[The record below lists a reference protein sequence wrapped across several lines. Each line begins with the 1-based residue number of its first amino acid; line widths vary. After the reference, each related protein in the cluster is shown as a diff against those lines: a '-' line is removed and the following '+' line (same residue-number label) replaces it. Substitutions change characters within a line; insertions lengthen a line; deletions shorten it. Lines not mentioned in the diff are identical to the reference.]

1 MDTFA
6 VLSCGGSIQ
15 QTQVIKNS
23 IAPEWN
29 TTFEIPLTKISP
41 RRLASGLLVTVF
53 DKDRFKSSF
62 IGRLHLSPN
71 DFFNGTLQESVPIAF
86 HDPKNEVMERYE
98 TRFYI

>member
-1 MDTFA
+1 VADTFA

-15 QTQVIKNS
+15 QTQVVKKS

-41 RRLASGLLVTVF
+41 RRLASGLLVTVY

-62 IGRLHLSPN
+62 IGRLHLSLL
-71 DFFNGTLQESVPIAF
+71 DLFEGSLQTQVPIAF
-86 HDPKNEVMERYE
+86 HDPENEVSPKA
-98 TRFYI
+98 TFYI